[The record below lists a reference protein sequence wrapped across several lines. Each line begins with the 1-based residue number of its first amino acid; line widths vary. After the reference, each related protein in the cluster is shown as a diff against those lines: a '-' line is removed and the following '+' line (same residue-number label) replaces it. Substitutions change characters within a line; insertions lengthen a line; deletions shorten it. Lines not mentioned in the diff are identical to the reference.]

1 MEGCG
6 NHLIRYVRVLVSFL
20 AMYGVLKKGDEAYID
35 RARQVGVVKAIT
47 VLQQVTKIE
56 SFTPHYL
63 LKTWDR

>member
-6 NHLIRYVRVLVSFL
+6 NRLIRYVRVLVSFL

-47 VLQQVTKIE
+47 ELVRDAT
-56 SFTPHYL
+56 SY
-63 LKTWDR
+63 

>member
-1 MEGCG
+1 
-6 NHLIRYVRVLVSFL
+6 
-20 AMYGVLKKGDEAYID
+20 MYGVLKKGDEAYID

-63 LKTWDR
+63 SKTWDH